1 MFNRHEVSNSA
12 IMINSDLKKK
22 LYKEMLYIRMIEERI
37 AEIYH
42 PADEMKCPTH
52 LYTGQEA
59 VAVGTC
65 NALVNGDVVCPYH
78 RSHGWYIAKGGDL
91 KAMMAELFGKEA
103 GCSKGWGGSMHLID
117 VEYGV
122 MGSSSILGG
131 TIPHAVGCA
140 LAFQIKEVENV
151 AVAPCGDAAVEEGVF
166 HESMNWASL
175 KKLPVVFVC
184 ENNLYSTQSSLDVR
198 QPPVDI
204 YKRAVSYGIPGVRV
218 DGNDVLKVYE
228 VTLEAVS
235 RARAGGGPTLI
246 EAMTYRWR
254 EHVGPNYDYNLGY
267 RSKQELDEWL
277 EKCPVKRVSNVVT
290 EREEKL
296 LVEEYSK
303 EIDEAVDYARQS
315 TFPKPS

>member
-1 MFNRHEVSNSA
+1 MN
-12 IMINSDLKKK
+12 NSDLKKK
-22 LYKEMLYIRMIEERI
+22 LYKEMLYLRMIEERI

-65 NALVNGDVVCPYH
+65 NALVEGDVVCPYH

-103 GCSKGWGGSMHLID
+103 GCSKGWGGSMHLVD
-117 VEYGV
+117 VGRGV

-131 TIPHAVGCA
+131 TMPHAVGCA

-151 AVAPCGDAAVEEGVF
+151 AVAPCGDAAIEEGVF

-184 ENNLYSTQSSLDVR
+184 ENNLYSTQSSLGVR
-198 QPPVDI
+198 QPPVEI
-204 YKRAVSYGIPGVRV
+204 YKRAESYGIPGVRV

-228 VTLEAVS
+228 VALEAVS
-235 RARAGGGPTLI
+235 RAREGGGPTLI

-254 EHVGPNYDYNLGY
+254 EHVGPNYDYDLGY
-267 RSKQELDEWL
+267 RSKQELEEWL
-277 EKCPVKRVSNVVT
+277 EKCPVKRVSNIVS
-290 EREEKL
+290 EREDKL
-296 LVEEYSK
+296 LIEEFSK
-303 EIDEAVDYARQS
+303 EIDEAIDYARQS
-315 TFPKPS
+315 PFPKPITHVP

>member
-1 MFNRHEVSNSA
+1 
-12 IMINSDLKKK
+12 MINSDLNKK

-42 PADEMKCPTH
+42 PADEIKCPTH

-65 NALVNGDVVCPYH
+65 NALVEGDVVCPYH

-91 KAMMAELFGKEA
+91 KAMMAELFGREA
-103 GCSKGWGGSMHLID
+103 GCCKGWGGSMHLVD
-117 VEYGV
+117 VGRGV

-140 LAFQIKEVENV
+140 LAFQIQEVENV
-151 AVAPCGDAAVEEGVF
+151 AIAPCGDAAIEEGVF

-175 KKLPVVFVC
+175 KKLPVVLVC
-184 ENNLYSTQSSLDVR
+184 ENNLYSTQSSLGVR
-198 QPPVDI
+198 QPPVEI

-228 VTLEAVS
+228 TTLEAVS
-235 RARAGGGPTLI
+235 RARTGGGPTLI

-254 EHVGPNYDYNLGY
+254 EHVGPDYDYNLGY
-267 RSKQELDEWL
+267 RSKQELEEWL
-277 EKCPVKRVSNVVT
+277 EKCPIKRVSDVVS
-290 EREEKL
+290 EREEEL
-296 LVEEYSK
+296 LIEGFSK
-303 EIDEAVDYARQS
+303 EIDEAIDYARQS
-315 TFPKPS
+315 PFPKPS

>member
-1 MFNRHEVSNSA
+1 
-12 IMINSDLKKK
+12 MINHDLKKK

-59 VAVGTC
+59 VAVGIC
-65 NALVNGDVVCPYH
+65 NALIEGDVVCPYH
-78 RSHGWYIAKGGDL
+78 RSHGWYMAKGGDL

-103 GCSKGWGGSMHLID
+103 GCSKGWGGSMHLVD
-117 VEYGV
+117 VGSGV

-131 TIPHAVGCA
+131 TIPHAAGCA

-151 AVAPCGDAAVEEGVF
+151 AIASCGDAAIEEGVF

-184 ENNLYSTQSSLDVR
+184 ENNLYSTSSPLGVR
-198 QPPVDI
+198 QPPVEI
-204 YKRAVSYGIPGVRV
+204 YKRTVSYGIPGVRV

-228 VTLEAVS
+228 AALEAVS
-235 RARAGGGPTLI
+235 LARAGDGPTLI

-254 EHVGPNYDYNLGY
+254 EHVWPNYDYSLGY
-267 RSKQELDEWL
+267 RSKQELEEWI
-277 EKCPVKRVSNVVT
+277 EKCPIKRVSDVVS
-290 EREEKL
+290 EREEEL
-296 LVEEYSK
+296 LIEGFSK
-303 EIDEAVDYARQS
+303 EIDEAIDFARQS
-315 TFPKPS
+315 PFPKPS

>member
-1 MFNRHEVSNSA
+1 MV
-12 IMINSDLKKK
+12 NSDLKKK
-22 LYKEMLYIRMIEERI
+22 LYKEMLYLRMIEERI

-65 NALVNGDVVCPYH
+65 NALVDGDVVCLYH
-78 RSHGWYIAKGGDL
+78 RSHGWYLARGGDL
-91 KAMMAELFGKEA
+91 KAMMAELFGKET
-103 GCSKGWGGSMHLID
+103 GCSKGWGGSMHLVD
-117 VEYGV
+117 VERGV

-140 LAFQIKEVENV
+140 LAFQIKGVENV
-151 AVAPCGDAAVEEGVF
+151 AVAPCGDAAIEEGVF

-184 ENNLYSTQSSLDVR
+184 ENNLYSTQSSLGVR
-198 QPPVDI
+198 QPPVEI
-204 YKRAVSYGIPGVRV
+204 YKRAVSYGMPGVRV
-218 DGNDVLKVYE
+218 DGNDALKVYKAA
-228 VTLEAVS
+228 LEAVS
-235 RARAGGGPTLI
+235 RARAGDGPTLI

-254 EHVGPNYDYNLGY
+254 EHVGPDYDYNLGY
-267 RSKQELDEWL
+267 RSKQELEEWFD
-277 EKCPVKRVSNVVT
+277 KCPVKRLSNVVSDSE
-290 EREEKL
+290 ERL

-315 TFPKPS
+315 TFPNPC

>member
-1 MFNRHEVSNSA
+1 V

-42 PADEMKCPTH
+42 LADEMKCPTH

-65 NALVNGDVVCPYH
+65 NALVEGDVVCPYH
-78 RSHGWYIAKGGDL
+78 RSHGWYIAKGGNL

-103 GCSKGWGGSMHLID
+103 GCSKGWGGSMHLVD
-117 VEYGV
+117 VGRGV

-131 TIPHAVGCA
+131 TIPHAVGSA

-151 AVAPCGDAAVEEGVF
+151 AIAPCGDAAIEEGVF

-184 ENNLYSTQSSLDVR
+184 ENNLYSSQSSLGVR
-198 QPPVDI
+198 QPPIEI

-218 DGNDVLKVYE
+218 DGNDVFKVYE
-228 VTLEAVS
+228 AVLEAVS
-235 RARAGGGPTLI
+235 RARIGGGPALI

-254 EHVGPNYDYNLGY
+254 EHVGPNYDYDLGY
-267 RSKQELDEWL
+267 RSKQELEEWL
-277 EKCPVKRVSNVVT
+277 EKCPVKRVSDVVSK
-290 EREEKL
+290 RDEKL
-296 LVEEYSK
+296 LIEGFSK
-303 EIDEAVDYARQS
+303 EIDDAIDYARQS
-315 TFPKPS
+315 PFPKPS

>member
-1 MFNRHEVSNSA
+1 
-12 IMINSDLKKK
+12 MINIDLNKK

-65 NALVNGDVVCPYH
+65 NALVEGDVVCPYH

-91 KAMMAELFGKEA
+91 KAMMAELFGKET
-103 GCSKGWGGSMHLID
+103 GCCKGWGGSMHLVD
-117 VEYGV
+117 VGRGV

-140 LAFQIKEVENV
+140 LAFQIQEVENV
-151 AVAPCGDAAVEEGVF
+151 AIAPCGDAAIEEGVF

-184 ENNLYSTQSSLDVR
+184 ENNLYSTQSSLGVR
-198 QPPVDI
+198 QPPVEI

-228 VTLEAVS
+228 TTLEAVS
-235 RARAGGGPTLI
+235 RARTGGGPTLI

-254 EHVGPNYDYNLGY
+254 EHVGPDYDYNLGY
-267 RSKQELDEWL
+267 RSKQELEEWL
-277 EKCPVKRVSNVVT
+277 EKCPIKRVSEVVSQ
-290 EREEKL
+290 REEKML
-296 LVEEYSK
+296 IEGFSK
-303 EIDEAVDYARQS
+303 EIDEAIDYARQS
-315 TFPKPS
+315 PFPKPS

>member
-1 MFNRHEVSNSA
+1 
-12 IMINSDLKKK
+12 MINIDLNKK

-65 NALVNGDVVCPYH
+65 NALVEGDVVCPYH

-91 KAMMAELFGKEA
+91 KAMMAELFGKET
-103 GCSKGWGGSMHLID
+103 GCCKGWGGSMHLVD
-117 VEYGV
+117 AGRGV

-140 LAFQIKEVENV
+140 LAFQIQEVENV
-151 AVAPCGDAAVEEGVF
+151 AIAPCGDAAIEEGVF

-184 ENNLYSTQSSLDVR
+184 ENNLYSTQSSLGVR
-198 QPPVDI
+198 QPPVEI

-228 VTLEAVS
+228 TTLEAVS
-235 RARAGGGPTLI
+235 RARTGGGPTLI

-254 EHVGPNYDYNLGY
+254 EHVGPDYDYNLGY
-267 RSKQELDEWL
+267 RSKQELEEWL
-277 EKCPVKRVSNVVT
+277 EKCPIKRVSEVVSQ
-290 EREEKL
+290 REEKML
-296 LVEEYSK
+296 IEGFSK
-303 EIDEAVDYARQS
+303 EIDEAIDYARQS
-315 TFPKPS
+315 PFPKPS

>member
-1 MFNRHEVSNSA
+1 
-12 IMINSDLKKK
+12 MINSDLKKK

-151 AVAPCGDAAVEEGVF
+151 AVAPCGDAAIEEGVF

-175 KKLPVVFVC
+175 RKLPVVFVC

-228 VTLEAVS
+228 ATLEAVS

-267 RSKQELDEWL
+267 RSKQELEEWL